1 MHFFVGFLFYLFL
14 FVALLALAVVFAL
27 WFYVYRFFKRRKQKR
42 KLRLEYFQKRSAI
55 VVAELLR
62 EANEIDEAI
71 NYVGKYCD
79 EQWHRDYSDALKRL
93 LDCADKLKES
103 EKWISMKELN
113 AAEETILY
121 VVRQSHMSE
130 EVFRKL
136 KPSEVEMA
144 IYTEAIAS
152 PTAKVAE
159 DSASYGAKC
168 GEAPGT
174 SIAGS
179 GACENVMKTGSSDG
193 DVLKIKDK
201 GQEIQQK
208 RGT

>member
-1 MHFFVGFLFYLFL
+1 MHFFVGFIFYLFL
-14 FVALLALAVVFAL
+14 FMAFLALAVVFVL
-27 WFYVYRFFKRRKQKR
+27 WFYVYRYLKKRKQKR
-42 KLRLEYFQKRSAI
+42 KLRLEYFQKRSMI

-62 EANEIDEAI
+62 EANEIDETI
-71 NYVGKYCD
+71 KYVGKYCD
-79 EQWHRDYSDALKRL
+79 EPWHRDYSGALKRL

-121 VVRQSHMSE
+121 VVRQSHMCE
-130 EVFRKL
+130 QVFRKL
-136 KPSEVEMA
+136 KPSEMEMA
-144 IYTEAIAS
+144 IYTEAMVS

-159 DSASYGAKC
+159 DSALYEAKC
-168 GEAPGT
+168 GEAPGA

-193 DVLKIKDK
+193 DILKIKDK
-201 GQEIQQK
+201 GQEIQQN
-208 RGT
+208 RGV